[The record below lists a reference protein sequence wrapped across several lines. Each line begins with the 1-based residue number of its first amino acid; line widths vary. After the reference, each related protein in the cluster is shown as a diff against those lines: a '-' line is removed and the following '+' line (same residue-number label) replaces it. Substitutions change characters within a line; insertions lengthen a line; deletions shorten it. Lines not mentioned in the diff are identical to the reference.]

1 MIEMANFLK
10 NELSFKTGTKLKTK
24 FKPVSKWQRLQGAQ
38 TELIIYED
46 ENANKTSDQE
56 EMEEQNELDENDI
69 TVSQLAVL
77 DSLLKNGL
85 ALSLKGR
92 FINQLP
98 ELNSLK
104 STLIYVNL
112 SYNNFYVSSALIT
125 LSFIFSIIAKM
136 VFRNF
141 QMNCSICFNW
151 RPSRCGTTH
160 SDICPIRCVICK
172 CSRF

>member
-1 MIEMANFLK
+1 MPDLKPVETRKPIRQAMIEMANFLK

-85 ALSLKGR
+85 ALSLKGH

-112 SYNNFYVSSALIT
+112 SYNNFYVSFDL
-125 LSFIFSIIAKM
+125 
-136 VFRNF
+136 
-141 QMNCSICFNW
+141 
-151 RPSRCGTTH
+151 TT
-160 SDICPIRCVICK
+160 
-172 CSRF
+172 F